1 MTDSRARRP
10 RVPLWVKLAFVGYA
24 ALMLWL
30 LFGQRLDRYPIT
42 GSYTDNLQYNVWPLE
57 TVIYF
62 LRNLFDPSAEWYLK
76 RNAVTNLLGNVV
88 MFIPLGFFLP
98 CLSARCRRA
107 RPFAAALAAVILS
120 VEIIQLVTLLGSF
133 DTDDVL
139 FNIGG
144 GFLGFAVYHG
154 ISRHFGQFLGLTSAA
169 S

>member
-10 RVPLWVKLAFVGYA
+10 RVPLWVKLTFVGYA

-30 LFGQRLDRYPIT
+30 LFGQRLDRYPIV
-42 GSYTDNLQYNVWPLE
+42 GSYAENLQYNIWPLE

-62 LRNLFDPSAEWYLK
+62 LRDLFDPSAEWYLK

-98 CLSARCRRA
+98 CLSARCRRI
-107 RPFAAALAAVILS
+107 RTFFTVDALIILGI
-120 VEIIQLVTLLGSF
+120 ETIQLVTLLGSF

-144 GFLGFAVYHG
+144 GFLGFAVYG
-154 ISRHFGQFLGLTSAA
+154 LISRRFGRFLGLTSDK